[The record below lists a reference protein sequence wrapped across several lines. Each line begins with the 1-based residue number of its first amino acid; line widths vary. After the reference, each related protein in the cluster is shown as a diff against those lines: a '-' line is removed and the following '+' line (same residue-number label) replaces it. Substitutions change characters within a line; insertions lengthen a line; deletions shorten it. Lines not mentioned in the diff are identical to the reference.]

1 MQVVRGVTSTEAG
14 TLFIPQAVGTAIGS
28 LGSGFI
34 MRWTGKY
41 RLLNVFAQILS
52 ITAAGLILGTFSESL
67 PKAPPFVYL
76 FIGGVSYGSMLTIT
90 LISLISAVDH
100 KYQAVITSASY
111 AFRSTGSSI
120 GITIA
125 SAVFQNL
132 LKSLL
137 TERFG
142 DLPGAADEINRIRDS
157 TDELRQL
164 PPGWHDGVIKA
175 YIGALRGVWVVVLG
189 FAVLA
194 AFASVFI
201 KQHKLYSNLQRR

>member
-1 MQVVRGVTSTEAG
+1 
-14 TLFIPQAVGTAIGS
+14 
-28 LGSGFI
+28 

-41 RLLNVFAQILS
+41 RLLNVVAQMLS
-52 ITAAGLILGTFSESL
+52 LIAAGLILGTFNEHL
-67 PKAPPFVYL
+67 PKAPPFIYL
-76 FIGGVSYGSMLTIT
+76 LLGGTSYGAMLTIT

-125 SAVFQNL
+125 SAAFQNL

-142 DLPGAADEINRIRDS
+142 DLPGAADEIRKIRDS
-157 TDELRQL
+157 TDELLHL
-164 PPGWHDGVIKA
+164 PPGWHDGVIEA

-189 FAVLA
+189 FAILA
-194 AFASVFI
+194 AIASVFI

>member
-1 MQVVRGVTSTEAG
+1 MTSTEAG
-14 TLFIPQAVGTAIGS
+14 TLFIPQAAGTALGS
-28 LGSGFI
+28 LGSGVI

-41 RLLNVFAQILS
+41 RLLNIVAQLFS
-52 ITAAGLILGTFSESL
+52 VTAAALIFGTFSESL
-67 PKAPPFVYL
+67 SKAPPFIYL
-76 FIGGVSYGSMLTIT
+76 FLGGTAYGSMLTIT

-132 LKSLL
+132 LKSQL
-137 TERFG
+137 TDRFG
-142 DLPGAADEINRIRDS
+142 DLPGAADEISRIRDS
-157 TDELRQL
+157 TDELQHL
-164 PPGWHDGVIKA
+164 PPGWHDGVIKS
-175 YIGALRGVWVVVLG
+175 YIAALRGVWVVVLG
-189 FAVLA
+189 FAVVA
-194 AFASVFI
+194 AITSLFI